1 MKKIFRLEKILVLG
15 GLALA
20 VIICRIFQIPCLYK
34 AISGIPCPTCGI
46 TRAYIALLQLDIGEA
61 FAYHPLFWTI
71 PILVLFFLFDGKIFV
86 KKSLNLVIP
95 LGIVILFFV
104 RWILIIF

>member
-15 GLALA
+15 GLAAA

-46 TRAYIALLQLDIGEA
+46 TRAYLALLRLDIQAA
-61 FAYHPLFWTI
+61 FAYHPLFWTV
-71 PILVLFFLFDGKIFV
+71 PILFLFYLFDGKIFS
-86 KKSLNLVIP
+86 KKALNIMIPSVI
-95 LGIVILFFV
+95 VALFFI
-104 RWILIIF
+104 RWIILIV